1 MHVQKGDTE
10 AEILDKGA
18 YLYSFK
24 VKSKDILLEGREEQT
39 IGGMALLIPFANR
52 IKVGEYYWR
61 GKKYELPKNSEGN
74 AIHGLVRDKIW
85 DVESLKSDE
94 VTLSL
99 YLKDPGYPSPL
110 FIKVKYSLDY
120 SSLTTAISVKNEGEE
135 APLVVGAHPYFI
147 VKGNWRIFPEKAKRL
162 IMKDKIPTGEMEDFT
177 MTQGEYD
184 DCFLLKGNVTLI
196 SDYSKVTIEKEN
208 MDFIQIY
215 TGQPSAVAVEPMSG
229 APDAF
234 HNGIGLITLK
244 EGDTATFTFKVSV
257 RL

>member
-1 MHVQKGDTE
+1 MHIQKGDTE
-10 AEILDKGA
+10 AEILERGA

-24 VKSKDILLEGREEQT
+24 VNSRDVLLEGRERQT
-39 IGGMALLIPFANR
+39 RGGMALLIPFANR
-52 IKVGEYYWR
+52 IKGGEYCWR

-74 AIHGLVRDKIW
+74 AIHGLVRDKVW
-85 DVESLKSDE
+85 DIESLKNDE

-99 YLKDPGYPSPL
+99 YLKDQGYPSPL
-110 FIKVKYSLDY
+110 FIKVRYLLDS
-120 SSLTTAISVKNEGEE
+120 SSLTTAISIKNEGSD

-147 VKGNWRIFPEKAKRL
+147 VRGNWRIFPDRAKRL

-177 MTQGEYD
+177 ITQREYD
-184 DCFLLKGNVTLI
+184 DCFLLKGNVTLF
-196 SDYSKVTIEKEN
+196 SEYSKVTIEKEN
-208 MDFIQIY
+208 MDFVQIY

-234 HNGIGLITLK
+234 HNEIGLATLK
-244 EGDTATFTFKVSV
+244 EGETMDFTFRISV